1 MVILSGVHVLLYET
15 ICALLAHES
24 TRLLRYATMNSN
36 TQQETVGS
44 MLRGGGVIGSWCGFA
59 SFANVEAMTLA
70 GFDFLVL
77 GYAALG
83 VYAIPLS
90 IDARRFPG

>member
-1 MVILSGVHVLLYET
+1 
-15 ICALLAHES
+15 
-24 TRLLRYATMNSN
+24 
-36 TQQETVGS
+36 